1 MTPSNRVIVN
11 TGAQYIRTVINVLL
25 ALYATRLILKSLG
38 ADDYGIYTLIAGV
51 VAMLSFLT
59 NALVIT
65 TQRYMSFHQA
75 RGETEKQKQIF
86 NNSLILHAILSLLLI
101 AALEIAGLFL
111 FDGFL
116 NIAPDRI
123 GAAKI
128 GYQFTILMLCCAFMA
143 APFRALLISHE
154 NIVYISAIDVI
165 NGVLKIIIAVAIAR
179 SDADRLIFYAALMS
193 CVPLFDLL
201 AFSIYDYIKYEEC
214 STPKLKHFDKQYIY
228 SLSSFAGW
236 TLYSTGCII
245 GRTQGIAIVL
255 NKFMG
260 ATINAAYGI
269 ALQVNGAV
277 SFISQSLLNAMN
289 PQIVKAEG
297 AGNRQ
302 RVLRLSEIASKFGF
316 LLLALL
322 VIPLVMEMAQVL
334 KLWLNEYPPGTV
346 YLCQLILLT
355 ALVDQLTIGLA
366 SANQAVGNIKAYSLI
381 VNTIKLITLPIVIVL
396 MLLGVNYQ
404 LTMISY
410 IVIEFICCISR
421 LFFLK
426 HTAGLSI
433 RHFVQVVFKMQ
444 SIPLIVLVGLYFAT
458 RHIPFSIFSF
468 GVRTVVISGIY
479 FATIYFFGLCPDEK
493 EIVNRVLKKLT
504 RK

>member
-128 GYQFTILMLCCAFMA
+128 VYQFTILMLCCAFMA

-297 AGNRQ
+297 AGNR
-302 RVLRLSEIASKFGF
+302 
-316 LLLALL
+316 
-322 VIPLVMEMAQVL
+322 L

>member
-128 GYQFTILMLCCAFMA
+128 VYQFTILMLCCAFMA

-179 SDADRLIFYAALMS
+179 F
-193 CVPLFDLL
+193 
-201 AFSIYDYIKYEEC
+201 
-214 STPKLKHFDKQYIY
+214 
-228 SLSSFAGW
+228 
-236 TLYSTGCII
+236 
-245 GRTQGIAIVL
+245 
-255 NKFMG
+255 
-260 ATINAAYGI
+260 
-269 ALQVNGAV
+269 
-277 SFISQSLLNAMN
+277 
-289 PQIVKAEG
+289 
-297 AGNRQ
+297 
-302 RVLRLSEIASKFGF
+302 
-316 LLLALL
+316 
-322 VIPLVMEMAQVL
+322 
-334 KLWLNEYPPGTV
+334 
-346 YLCQLILLT
+346 
-355 ALVDQLTIGLA
+355 
-366 SANQAVGNIKAYSLI
+366 
-381 VNTIKLITLPIVIVL
+381 
-396 MLLGVNYQ
+396 
-404 LTMISY
+404 
-410 IVIEFICCISR
+410 
-421 LFFLK
+421 
-426 HTAGLSI
+426 
-433 RHFVQVVFKMQ
+433 
-444 SIPLIVLVGLYFAT
+444 T
-458 RHIPFSIFSF
+458 RH
-468 GVRTVVISGIY
+468 
-479 FATIYFFGLCPDEK
+479 
-493 EIVNRVLKKLT
+493 
-504 RK
+504 